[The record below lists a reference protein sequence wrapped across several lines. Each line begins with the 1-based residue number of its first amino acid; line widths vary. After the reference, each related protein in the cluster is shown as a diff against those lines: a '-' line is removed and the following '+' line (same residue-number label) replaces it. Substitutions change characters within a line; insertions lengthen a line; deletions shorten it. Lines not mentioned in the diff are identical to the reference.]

1 MRNNDIR
8 SDEPYD
14 WEQAEEEDDEKEKW
28 QRNNV
33 GNGHATTSNGPLLL
47 NGK

>member
-8 SDEPYD
+8 PDEAYD
-14 WEQAEEEDDEKEKW
+14 WEQSDDEEEEERKPK
-28 QRNNV
+28 NPAAA
-33 GNGHATTSNGPLLL
+33 NGHPTTSNGPLL